1 MKILVAIPVYDGK
14 LPVETARCLLNEK
27 AVAHGFGDDIIVE
40 FLPGCSHPAMGRNQL
55 ADAFLKSD
63 CERIVFLDSDV
74 SFAPGSILK
83 IAHMPHDFV
92 GGAYRFK
99 LNDENYPVGWDDSK
113 TDLHADKYGLLEVT
127 SVPGGLMS
135 LSRKVFESI
144 REAHPERYFEHMGK
158 KLFCYFMMPYKYG
171 HLCGEDSHFCM
182 EWRETGGK
190 VYLDPELTLTH
201 WDFSPKPYV
210 GHIGN
215 WLKNR
220 PNEQVGEKCRQPAI

>member
-1 MKILVAIPVYDGK
+1 MKIVVAIPVYDGK

-27 AVAHGFGDDIIVE
+27 SAAHVLGDDIVFE

-63 CERIVFLDSDV
+63 SDRLIFLDSDV
-74 SFAPGSILK
+74 TFDVGSLLK
-83 IAHMPHDFV
+83 LAHMPVDFV

-99 LNDENYPVGWDDSK
+99 LRQENYPVGWNEEVK
-113 TDLHADKYGLLEVT
+113 ELRANAFGLLEVN
-127 SVPGGLMS
+127 SVPGGFMA
-135 LSRKVFESI
+135 LSKTVFEAI
-144 REAHPERYFEHMGK
+144 KQAHPGREYEHLGK
-158 KLFCYFMMPYKYG
+158 TLFCYFQMPFKNG

-182 EWRETGGK
+182 EWRQTGGK

-201 WDFSPKPYV
+201 WDYSPVPFT

-215 WLKNR
+215 WLKSR
-220 PNEQVGEKCRQPAI
+220 ASSAIETTT